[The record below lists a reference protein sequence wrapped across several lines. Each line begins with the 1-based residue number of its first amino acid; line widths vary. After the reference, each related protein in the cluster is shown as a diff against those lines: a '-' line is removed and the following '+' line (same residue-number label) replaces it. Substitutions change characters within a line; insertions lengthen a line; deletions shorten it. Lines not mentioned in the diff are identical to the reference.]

1 MKLKEYPSAFYAYL
15 GKHLQDWEFRKT
27 IRKKVERLQQYVDA
41 HPKKSVAGIM
51 GTMIV
56 LLFLT
61 LFSSYY
67 SFTHPSKDE
76 VLPLQS
82 LEEMSNVFSNKQR
95 LDEVKQHHVE
105 EVRSIY
111 NEGQLLRKNLDS
123 LMSLREKTHEDSLE
137 IYRQHKQ
144 LSTIVHYLND
154 EKD

>member
-1 MKLKEYPSAFYAYL
+1 MNFKEYPSAFYAYL
-15 GKHLQDWEFRKT
+15 GHRFRHWEYRKT
-27 IRKKVERLQQYVDA
+27 IRKKIDRLQAYVDM
-41 HPKKSVAGIM
+41 HPKKAVACIL
-51 GTMIV
+51 GTMTA

-61 LFSSYY
+61 LFSTYY
-67 SFTHPSKDE
+67 SFTHPSNED

-82 LEEMSNVFSNKQR
+82 MEEMSSIFNNKQR
-95 LDEVKQHHVE
+95 IDEVKQNHVE

-123 LMSLREKTHEDSLE
+123 LMSLRVKTHEDSLE